1 VRSPAETF
9 RALFVGL
16 LALSALAGCARSRSS
31 FQDIY
36 RDENIQV
43 RLVEQKDASGDTIPR
58 GFDHPW
64 AVDAETLQ
72 RLLASIQYQRGVL
85 VQRSKV
91 RDVFPADVRERLLEP
106 LRKAFEQAGPDQ
118 AVDFSF
124 LRRETTLAVFQR
136 EYLTDGVLFRKE
148 GAFHCA
154 LRNLAFETLGGPEA
168 GENPF
173 TGDPTENP
181 LRTDWNLV
189 LKEGQSLARSS
200 SSGLFAKKEFPNW
213 IVLDLVRFGAQGESA
228 RPETTG
234 AAAGVGVGAAVPG
247 AVLAPSAERE
257 PSAPVAAPALQA
269 PSAPSSQP
277 TALPPEVEE
286 RLRFLDELHQ
296 EGALSDEAYAQKNG
310 NSWSGVPRGNAS
322 PALSRASDR
331 LPAPFE
337 GLLIESVGAPRAFGT
352 TCTERRDRDELN
364 RVQSQCS
371 RSEICSP

>member
-1 VRSPAETF
+1 MRSPSETF
-9 RALFVGL
+9 RVLLVGL
-16 LALSALAGCARSRSS
+16 LVLSALAGCARSRSS
-31 FQDIY
+31 FQEIY

-43 RLVEQKDASGDTIPR
+43 RLVEQKDTSGNTIPR

-64 AVDAETLQ
+64 PVDAETLQ

-91 RDVFPADVRERLLEP
+91 RDVFPADVRARLLEP

-136 EYLTDGVLFRKE
+136 EYLTDGILFRKE

-154 LRNLAFETLGGPEA
+154 LRNLAFETLGGPET
-168 GENPF
+168 GDNPF

-181 LRTDWNLV
+181 LRTDWNWV

-200 SSGLFAKKEFPNW
+200 SSGLFAQKEFPNW
-213 IVLDLVRFGAQGESA
+213 IVLDLARFGARGESA
-228 RPETTG
+228 RPETAG
-234 AAAGVGVGAAVPG
+234 AAAGVGAAVPG
-247 AVLAPSAERE
+247 VVPAPSVEKE

-269 PSAPSSQP
+269 PAAPPSQP
-277 TALPPEVEE
+277 AALPPEVKE

-296 EGALSDEAYAQKNG
+296 EGALSDEAYAQKKRELLERG
-310 NSWSGVPRGNAS
+310 ASG
-322 PALSRASDR
+322 
-331 LPAPFE
+331 
-337 GLLIESVGAPRAFGT
+337 
-352 TCTERRDRDELN
+352 ERP
-364 RVQSQCS
+364 
-371 RSEICSP
+371 IGP